1 MENVQIENYKNNVQI
16 LDDDQIISTSQD
28 DKFEYLNF
36 IINHRSKQYKYDFFQ
51 ITNYQNKNFNF
62 FNQNF
67 NNI

>member
-36 IINHRSKQYKYDFFQ
+36 IINHR
-51 ITNYQNKNFNF
+51 
-62 FNQNF
+62 
-67 NNI
+67 